1 MDRREFLKL
10 GAAFAAAPVGKR
22 TENKMTQAKWQYL
35 DEAMTESSKKTIKEL
50 FAQDPERAGKFTV
63 EAAGWMLDYS
73 KNRISRA
80 TMRALVKLAEESN
93 LKPEI
98 ERMFTG
104 CKINATEH
112 RAVLHTALRNCDP
125 KAQVMVDGKDVIPDV
140 RAVLERM
147 GEFSDS
153 IRNGS
158 WKGFTGKRIKYVVNI
173 GIGGSDLGPV
183 MANIALTPY
192 SKRSIK
198 CFFVSNVDS
207 THLAETLL
215 QVKADQTLF
224 IVASKTFTTQETM
237 SNANAAREWLVRELG
252 SADAVARH
260 FVAVSTAEKE
270 VAAFG
275 IDTKN
280 MFGFWDWVGGR
291 YSLPSAIGLSLMI
304 SIGKVNYKKM
314 LKGYQKMDKHFRT
327 APLDKNMPVIL
338 ALLGILYSNGYGAET
353 YCVLPYDQYLSR
365 LPAYLQQMDM
375 ESNGKSVD
383 KEGNP
388 VDYATG
394 PIEWGEPGTNGQ
406 HSFYQLIHQGTHLIP
421 CDFIGCC
428 KTHNEI
434 GDLHDKLMANLF
446 AQTEALAFGKSAD
459 DCRKEGVPEKLVPFK
474 TFEGNRPTN
483 TLLCDELTPET
494 FGALIALYEHKI
506 FTQGVIWN
514 IYSFDQ
520 WGVQLGKVLAKG
532 VLSDLTAAKP
542 ALKHDSSTN
551 QLIERYREVVGR

>member
-1 MDRREFLKL
+1 MKDAEM
-10 GAAFAAAPVGKR
+10 
-22 TENKMTQAKWQYL
+22 NNDKWANL
-35 DEAMTESSKKTIKEL
+35 DDAMVASSKKTIKEL
-50 FAQDPERAGKFTV
+50 FAEDPQRAESFSV
-63 EAAGWMLDYS
+63 EAAGWYLDYS
-73 KNRISRA
+73 KNRVDKA
-80 TMRALVKLAEESN
+80 AMKALFKLAEASN
-93 LKPEI
+93 LKAEI

-104 CKINATEH
+104 EKINVTEN

-125 KAQVMVDGKDVIPDV
+125 NAKIFVDGKDVMPDV
-140 RAVLERM
+140 RAVLNRM
-147 GEFSDS
+147 GDFSDAV
-153 IRNGS
+153 RKGE
-158 WKGFTGKRIKYVVNI
+158 WKGYTGKRIKYIVNI

-192 SKRSIK
+192 SKRTLK

-207 THLAETLL
+207 THLAETLRS
-215 QVKADQTLF
+215 VRAAETLF
-224 IVASKTFTTQETM
+224 IIASKTFTTQETM
-237 SNANAAREWLVRELG
+237 SNATAAREWLVKELG
-252 SADAVARH
+252 SEAAVAKH

-275 IDTKN
+275 IDVKN

-304 SIGKVNYKKM
+304 SIGRRNFAKL
-314 LKGYQKMDKHFRT
+314 LKGYYKMDRHFRT
-327 APLDKNMPVIL
+327 AKLEKNMPVIL
-338 ALLGILYSNGYGAET
+338 ALLGILYSNGYGAES

-365 LPAYLQQMDM
+365 FPAYLQQMDM
-375 ESNGKSVD
+375 ESNGKCVGKD
-383 KEGNP
+383 GKP
-388 VDYATG
+388 VEHVTG

-428 KTHNEI
+428 KTHNPI

-446 AQTEALAFGKSAD
+446 AQTEALAFGKTAD
-459 DCRKEGVPEKLVPFK
+459 DCRREGVPENLVPFK
-474 TFEGNRPTN
+474 TFEGNKPTN

-494 FGALIALYEHKI
+494 LGALVALYEHKV

-514 IYSFDQ
+514 VFSFDQ

-532 VLSDLTAAKP
+532 VLADLTAPQASG
-542 ALKHDSSTN
+542 KHDASTN
-551 QLIERYREVVGR
+551 ALIARYRKAVGR